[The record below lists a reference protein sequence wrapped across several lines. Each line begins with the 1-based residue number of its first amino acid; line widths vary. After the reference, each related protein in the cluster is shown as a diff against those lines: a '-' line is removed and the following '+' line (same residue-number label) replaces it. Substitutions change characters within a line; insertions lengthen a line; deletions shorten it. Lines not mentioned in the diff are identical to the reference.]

1 MDFTAYISNLSSDK
15 RTLLY
20 RSPWTSLA
28 VFRNLPP
35 LAQVYVMRLL
45 FVPSPFPTDFLNSW
59 ARRSS
64 ASSHKAALT
73 ALKGLDVLKEHQ
85 CLPGQPP
92 PAPGGNAGF
101 GAVPPGSRVGGL
113 APASQQQQ
121 QPQPPKVVWA
131 LHPDFRAQLQRVV
144 CFGAHLMR
152 GDVPAAAAVAAPS
165 LEQLGEWATRQWE
178 ALQLFMLGA
187 GRAPPGLPPLLR
199 NSKCPD
205 LDLRG
210 LLMEAGLLAFL
221 SGPGGGGARGE
232 GGLAVTQRGFHFLL
246 QAPDRQLWAVLREY
260 IKFAEGHSSEDLAS
274 TLSFL
279 LQLGF
284 RRVGQP
290 CPWGELRQPEQR
302 MAAHMVQLGLLAVFQ
317 AADGSLYYT
326 PTRLASSLCGGA
338 GAAAAA
344 AIAGDLGGGIT
355 DRTGVGVGGVGGR
368 VASAG
373 NGVGGAAGGL
383 ESGGV
388 SDAYIIVESNYRVY
402 AYTRSPVTIAVLE
415 LFVKREALLPNLF
428 VGAIRRD
435 SILAALSRG
444 ITAEELV
451 SYLAARPHPSV
462 ASRSP
467 VVPEVVS
474 DQIRLWEASMNRLRA
489 DAAVLY
495 ENMESRELFQRA
507 VAFAQSSGTLLW
519 EDSTKMKFAALDA
532 GHEAMKDFIVRAKQE
547 VRQ

>member
-1 MDFTAYISNLSSDK
+1 MDFTAYISNLSADK

-45 FVPSPFPTDFLNSW
+45 FVPSPFPTDYLDSW
-59 ARRSS
+59 SRRSA

-73 ALKGLDVLKEHQ
+73 ALRGLDVLKEHTVS
-85 CLPGQPP
+85 
-92 PAPGGNAGF
+92 AGGGF
-101 GAVPPGSRVGGL
+101 GAAGGRVAVG
-113 APASQQQQ
+113 QQQQ
-121 QPQPPKVVWA
+121 QARAVWV
-131 LHPDFRAQLQRVV
+131 LHPDFRTQLQRVV
-144 CFGAHLMR
+144 CSGSQLMR
-152 GDVPAAAAVAAPS
+152 GDVPPAAAASAPS
-165 LEQLGEWATRQWE
+165 LERLGEWATAQWE
-178 ALQLFMLGA
+178 ALQLYLLGA
-187 GRAPPGLPPLLR
+187 ARAPPGLPPLLR
-199 NSKCPD
+199 SRNYPD

-210 LLMEAGLLAFL
+210 LMLEAGLLAFP
-221 SGPGGGGARGE
+221 SGPAAAGVRGG

-246 QAPDRQLWAVLREY
+246 QPPDRQLWAVLKEY
-260 IKFAEGHSSEDLAS
+260 IKFAEGASSEDLSS

-290 CPWGELRQPEQR
+290 CPWGELRPAEQR
-302 MAAHMVQLGLLAVFQ
+302 MAAHMAQLGLLDCFQ

-326 PTRLASSLCGGA
+326 PTRLASSLCGGGGGGG
-338 GAAAAA
+338 GAAAGGHA
-344 AIAGDLGGGIT
+344 GGG
-355 DRTGVGVGGVGGR
+355 GGGGGR
-368 VASAG
+368 GGGGGGGGRSVA
-373 NGVGGAAGGL
+373 GGAAVDGGTPA
-383 ESGGV
+383 EGGSV
-388 SDAYIIVESNYRVY
+388 NDAYIIVESNYRVY

-415 LFVKREALLPNLF
+415 LFVRREALLPNLF

-435 SILAALSRG
+435 SILGALSRG
-444 ITAEELV
+444 ITADELV
-451 SYLAARPHPSV
+451 SYLAARPHPSI

-495 ENMESRELFQRA
+495 ENLESRELYERA
-507 VAFAQSSGTLLW
+507 VAFSRSSGTLLW
-519 EDSTKMKFAALDA
+519 DDSAKMRFVALDA
-532 GHEAMKDFIVRAKQE
+532 GYEALKGFIVRAKQE
-547 VRQ
+547 LRV

>member
-1 MDFTAYISNLSSDK
+1 
-15 RTLLY
+15 
-20 RSPWTSLA
+20 
-28 VFRNLPP
+28 
-35 LAQVYVMRLL
+35 
-45 FVPSPFPTDFLNSW
+45 
-59 ARRSS
+59 
-64 ASSHKAALT
+64 
-73 ALKGLDVLKEHQ
+73 
-85 CLPGQPP
+85 
-92 PAPGGNAGF
+92 
-101 GAVPPGSRVGGL
+101 
-113 APASQQQQ
+113 
-121 QPQPPKVVWA
+121 
-131 LHPDFRAQLQRVV
+131 
-144 CFGAHLMR
+144 MR
-152 GDVPAAAAVAAPS
+152 GDVPPAAAAATPS

-178 ALQLFMLGA
+178 ALQLFLLGA
-187 GRAPPGLPPLLR
+187 ARAPPGLPALLR
-199 NSKCPD
+199 NSKCTD

-210 LLMEAGLLAFL
+210 LLMEAGLLAFP
-221 SGPGGGGARGE
+221 SGPGGGGVRGG

-290 CPWGELRQPEQR
+290 CPWGDLRQPEQR
-302 MAAHMVQLGLLAVFQ
+302 MAAHMAQLGLLAVFQ

-326 PTRLASSLCGGA
+326 PTRLASSLCGG
-338 GAAAAA
+338 GGGGAAA
-344 AIAGDLGGGIT
+344 AIAGDLGGGGG
-355 DRTGVGVGGVGGR
+355 DRTGAGGGSGGR
-368 VASAG
+368 TASAG
-373 NGVGGAAGGL
+373 GGGDGGGRS

-388 SDAYIIVESNYRVY
+388 NDAYIIVESNYRVY

-451 SYLAARPHPSV
+451 SYLAARPHPSI
-462 ASRSP
+462 AARSP

-495 ENMESRELFQRA
+495 EKMENRELFERA
-507 VAFAQSSGTLLW
+507 VAFARSSGTLLW
-519 EDSTKMKFAALDA
+519 EDSAKMKFVALDA
-532 GHEAMKDFIVRAKQE
+532 GHEAMKGFIVRAKQE
-547 VRQ
+547 IRQ

>member
-1 MDFTAYISNLSSDK
+1 MDFTAYISNLSADK

-45 FVPSPFPTDFLNSW
+45 FVPTPFPSDFMDSW
-59 ARRSS
+59 ARSSS

-73 ALKGLDVLKEHQ
+73 ALKGLDVLKEYQ
-85 CLPGQPP
+85 CLPGQPQP
-92 PAPGGNAGF
+92 GPGGGAGF
-101 GAVPPGSRVGGL
+101 GGVPPGSRTGGL
-113 APASQQQQ
+113 VAAQQQQ
-121 QPQPPKVVWA
+121 QPQPPKMVGA

-152 GDVPAAAAVAAPS
+152 GDVPPAAAAAAPP

-178 ALQLFMLGA
+178 ALQLFLLGA
-187 GRAPPGLPPLLR
+187 ARAPPGLPPLLR

-210 LLMEAGLLAFL
+210 LLMEAGLLAFP
-221 SGPGGGGARGE
+221 SGPGGVGARGG

-246 QAPDRQLWAVLREY
+246 QAPERQLWAVLREY

-290 CPWGELRQPEQR
+290 CAWGELRQPEQR

-326 PTRLASSLCGGA
+326 PTRLASSLCGG
-338 GAAAAA
+338 GGGAAA
-344 AIAGDLGGGIT
+344 AIASDLGGGSA
-355 DRTGVGVGGVGGR
+355 DRTGAGGGVGGR
-368 VASAG
+368 TAAAG
-373 NGVGGAAGGL
+373 SGGGGAGGGL

-507 VAFAQSSGTLLW
+507 VAFARSSGTLLW
-519 EDSTKMKFAALDA
+519 EDSTKMKFVALDA
-532 GHEAMKDFIVRAKQE
+532 GHEAMKGFIVRAKQE